1 MMRGFFKYLFVAVC
15 SVLFCGRTLAQ
26 DEIVCDQYHFN
37 YYLVN
42 PAVAGAERCTHLM
55 LTGKFQW
62 VGVEDAPM
70 TQTLSFRTRILQ
82 DLGIGAYLYNDKNG
96 FSYRQGGEVTF
107 AYHIPLTENNRY
119 MMKQRSIE
127 RQLSFGLSAVVNHY
141 NYDTYLGD
149 NYGQTDNVLGNGGEN
164 KGFYFNANAG
174 VYFLFD
180 NFFAGFSMANL
191 IPTELT
197 ELGLDEPVRPLTGF
211 GFLGYDINL
220 VNEMIIEPSAMFKF
234 NTNSERQLDIN
245 LKFMQT
251 LPHNKDFSYWLQA
264 SYRQT
269 LDENNT
275 KPLSLHPMGG
285 IRYKGF
291 HVGYS
296 YILGLTK
303 FSRQNYGSHEIM
315 LGYTWCVTKHFC
327 R

>member
-1 MMRGFFKYLFVAVC
+1 MK
-15 SVLFCGRTLAQ
+15 
-26 DEIVCDQYHFN
+26 D
-37 YYLVN
+37 
-42 PAVAGAERCTHLM
+42 
-55 LTGKFQW
+55 
-62 VGVEDAPM
+62 
-70 TQTLSFRTRILQ
+70 
-82 DLGIGAYLYNDKNG
+82 G

-264 SYRQT
+264 SY
-269 LDENNT
+269 
-275 KPLSLHPMGG
+275 
-285 IRYKGF
+285 
-291 HVGYS
+291 
-296 YILGLTK
+296 
-303 FSRQNYGSHEIM
+303 
-315 LGYTWCVTKHFC
+315 C
-327 R
+327 